1 MGKEYLDEHV
11 KDLLKNTI
19 GLNIEGIVVILKLD
33 GKKTQMGVFLV
44 EDLDY
49 PVVDKGGQGVDRGD
63 FDAVIKKRSITMKK
77 LFLLKR
83 RWNKAGL
90 AYRSVLEDLL

>member
-44 EDLDY
+44 VDLDH
-49 PVVDKGGQGVDRGD
+49 PVVDKGG
-63 FDAVIKKRSITMKK
+63 
-77 LFLLKR
+77 
-83 RWNKAGL
+83 
-90 AYRSVLEDLL
+90 